1 MRLID
6 LHAHTTA
13 SDGALSPQELV
24 RLAKGCGV
32 SILAVTDHDTL
43 AGIPLAL
50 AEAARAGL
58 RIVPGVEITAHVDDL
73 EVHILGHFIDPDDA
87 RLTELLASSRN
98 DRIRRVRRMIDK
110 LWSLGLPLDA
120 QEILT
125 RVSDSSV
132 GRPHLAQAMVRH
144 GYVTSVQEA
153 FDRYLTPG
161 KPAHVER
168 FKIPAAEVILA
179 IKQAGGIPSLAHP
192 GTYDCD
198 GVIPQLVEQGLM
210 GLEAHHPDH
219 GAEAIFRY
227 ERMRLHHALLAVC
240 GSDYHGTDGPRRSSL
255 GSPSLP
261 EAEFERLCAA
271 AAASRVSTHGCEG
284 GGEDGR
290 IAREGCGGKA

>member
-24 RLAKGCGV
+24 RLAKRSGV
-32 SILAVTDHDTL
+32 SVLAVTDHDTL
-43 AGIPLAL
+43 AGIQA
-50 AEAARAGL
+50 AMGQAARTGL
-58 RIVPGVEITAHVDDL
+58 QIVSGVEMTAHVDDL

-87 RLTELLASSRN
+87 RLTEFLASSRS
-98 DRIRRVRRMIDK
+98 DRIERIQRMIDK

-120 QEILT
+120 HEVLTQE
-125 RVSDSSV
+125 SGSSV
-132 GRPHLAQAMVRH
+132 GRPHLARAMVRH

-161 KPAHVER
+161 RPAHVER
-168 FKIPAAEVILA
+168 FRIPAAEVIST
-179 IKQAGGIPSLAHP
+179 IKRAGGVPSLAHP
-192 GTYDCD
+192 GVYGRDE
-198 GVIPQLVEQGLM
+198 VIPRLVEQGLM
-210 GLEAHHPDH
+210 GLEACHPDH

-227 ERMRLHHALLAVC
+227 ERMRLKYDLLAVC
-240 GSDYHGTDGPRRSSL
+240 GSDYHGSPGLRPSSL

-271 AAASRVSTHGCEG
+271 AAMSRASAMMG
-284 GGEDGR
+284 
-290 IAREGCGGKA
+290 